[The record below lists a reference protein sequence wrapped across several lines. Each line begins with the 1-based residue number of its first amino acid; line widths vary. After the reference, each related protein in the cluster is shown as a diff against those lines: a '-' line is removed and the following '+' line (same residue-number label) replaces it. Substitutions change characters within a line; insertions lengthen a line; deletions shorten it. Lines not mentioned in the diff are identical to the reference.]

1 MVTPLYTA
9 LKGHAIKN
17 PVSFHVPGHKYGQV
31 FAQEAL
37 EDFAHILQ
45 LDTTELTGLDDL
57 HDPSGPIAEAQSL
70 AADLYKVEKTFFLV
84 NGSTSGNLAMILAC
98 CERDKPVLV
107 QRNSHKSIINGI
119 RLAGAR
125 PVFLSPKYD
134 EELMVPTYV
143 EQETIAEAIK
153 QFPDAR
159 AIILTTPNY
168 YGVSNDIHDA
178 VELAHENNIPVL
190 VDEAHG
196 AHFVLGNP
204 FPVSAVE
211 AGADVIVQSAHKT
224 LPAMTMGSYLHVNS
238 KLADADRIA
247 YYLSVLQSSSPS
259 YPIMASLDLA
269 RAYLQEVKTSEQS
282 IREIFHSIEN
292 LKDRIRGIDEISIV
306 TSKDQNVS
314 FDPLKLTIKS
324 AIGLSGF
331 ELQRHLEA
339 SGIYTELA
347 DLQNVLLVL
356 PLSNKQQKR
365 KFGYKPIKRNFFQK
379 EKDERLSVNNPLVK
393 ISMLPLSYHQL
404 NGYSKEAVSFQEAL
418 GLLSGDAVIP
428 YPPGIPLLMEGERIT
443 EGHIEEMKQL
453 IQGGA
458 RFQGSQMIKE
468 EKLAVYIKKR

>member
-1 MVTPLYTA
+1 MVTPLYTK
-9 LKGHAIKN
+9 LKRHASKN

-31 FAQEAL
+31 FPQEAL

-45 LDTTELTGLDDL
+45 LDATEITGLDDL
-57 HDPSGPIAEAQSL
+57 HNPSGPIAEAQSL
-70 AADLYKVEKTFFLV
+70 AAELYKVEKTFFLV

-98 CERDKPVLV
+98 CEKDKPVLV
-107 QRNSHKSIINGI
+107 QRNSHKSIISGI

-134 EELMVPTYV
+134 EELKVPTYV

-153 QFPDAR
+153 QFPDAQ
-159 AIILTTPNY
+159 ALILTSPNY

-196 AHFVLGNP
+196 AHFVLGSP
-204 FPVSAVE
+204 FPRSAVE

-247 YYLSVLQSSSPS
+247 YFLSILQSSSPS

-269 RAYLQEVKTSEQS
+269 RAYLHELKTSEQS
-282 IREIFHSIEN
+282 LHDIFHSIEN
-292 LKDRIRGIDEISIV
+292 FKNYISGIDELSTVI
-306 TSKDQNVS
+306 SKDQYAS
-314 FDPLKLTIKS
+314 FDPLKLTVKS
-324 AIGLSGF
+324 TIGLSGF
-331 ELQRHLEA
+331 ELQGHLEA

-356 PLSNKQQKR
+356 PLSNKQKL
-365 KFGYKPIKRNFFQK
+365 KLGYKPIKRSLFQNNRDK
-379 EKDERLSVNNPLVK
+379 MPAINNPLVK
-393 ISMLPLSYHQL
+393 ISMLPLSYYQL
-404 NGYSKEAVSFQEAL
+404 NGYSKEAVSFQGAI
-418 GLLSGDAVIP
+418 GLMSGDAVIP
-428 YPPGIPLLMEGERIT
+428 YPPGIPLLMEGEKIT

-453 IQGGA
+453 IRSGA
-458 RFQGSQMIKE
+458 RFQGSQMINE